1 MYEPNPQGED
11 KKNLTYYVSPELLLN
26 NRVHEKNDVWS
37 IGCVILSLVLGVQL
51 DPDISIHPYNQREIW
66 GQDVWKKINFY
77 RRNHKPLVVS
87 SKAPI

>member
-1 MYEPNPQGED
+1 MLSLEKIFRRTDGSFALDLVMYEPNPQGED

-51 DPDISIHPYNQREIW
+51 DP
-66 GQDVWKKINFY
+66 
-77 RRNHKPLVVS
+77 
-87 SKAPI
+87 